1 MTPPTSPH
9 RGQHPHTHRL
19 AARHPPWLPFTPAMP
34 AAPPS
39 PARVDQSGLPEITTP
54 APHPAATAAPKPFP
68 APQLPPPLQHHWAP
82 PARTRPRSFPTAPA
96 PRRGRGRAAAATDL
110 RRWARPGGSRPPRSA
125 PLPWRHQRR
134 PQRNALCRL
143 PPYPPPCSAG
153 PRCSRSRPGF
163 RLGRPAS
170 APGAGPAWRGKQA
183 ELPLKALGEA
193 LAACSPCARRGGV
206 RCSAPGRIYQSGAR
220 LTAPSSRLRQAVSW
234 LLPGL
239 SGLPESKGLGE
250 IVLI

>member
-1 MTPPTSPH
+1 MAPIHTRHACCTSFPSTSRSVRTTRDHDARASSCSDSSTQTLPRPTASSAPTAPLSPS
-9 RGQHPHTHRL
+9 RTY
-19 AARHPPWLPFTPAMP
+19 
-34 AAPPS
+34 
-39 PARVDQSGLPEITTP
+39 
-54 APHPAATAAPKPFP
+54 P
-68 APQLPPPLQHHWAP
+68 APQLPYSPG
-82 PARTRPRSFPTAPA
+82 PA
-96 PRRGRGRAAAATDL
+96 
-110 RRWARPGGSRPPRSA
+110 ARQGAGSRRHRPEALGSPGRLSASALCSA
-125 PLPWRHQRR
+125 PMAHQRR

-170 APGAGPAWRGKQA
+170 APGAGPAWRSKQA

-193 LAACSPCARRGGV
+193 LAACSPCTRRGGV

>member
-1 MTPPTSPH
+1 VAPI
-9 RGQHPHTHRL
+9 HT
-19 AARHPPWLPFTPAMP
+19 RHACCT
-34 AAPPS
+34 
-39 PARVDQSGLPEITTP
+39 
-54 APHPAATAAPKPFP
+54 
-68 APQLPPPLQHHWAP
+68 
-82 PARTRPRSFPTAPA
+82 SFPSTSRSVRTTRDHDARASSSSDSSTQTLPRPTASSAPTAPLSPSRTYPA

-170 APGAGPAWRGKQA
+170 APGAGPAWRSKQA